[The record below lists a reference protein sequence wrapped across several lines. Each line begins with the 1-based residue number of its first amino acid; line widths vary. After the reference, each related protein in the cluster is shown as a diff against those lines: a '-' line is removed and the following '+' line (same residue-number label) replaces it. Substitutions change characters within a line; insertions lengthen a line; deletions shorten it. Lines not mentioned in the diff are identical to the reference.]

1 VIIFDSNNPPDGT
14 NVYSGPYSN
23 NFTIKSYIYEPN
35 LAYLPW
41 TYGVLP
47 LNIQTLYKTYDNDL
61 ALMFNFDNVKEI

>member
-1 VIIFDSNNPPDGT
+1 VIIFDSNNPPNET

-35 LAYLPW
+35 LAYLPRLEITTPIW
-41 TYGVLP
+41 S
-47 LNIQTLYKTYDNDL
+47 QKLYKTYDNDL